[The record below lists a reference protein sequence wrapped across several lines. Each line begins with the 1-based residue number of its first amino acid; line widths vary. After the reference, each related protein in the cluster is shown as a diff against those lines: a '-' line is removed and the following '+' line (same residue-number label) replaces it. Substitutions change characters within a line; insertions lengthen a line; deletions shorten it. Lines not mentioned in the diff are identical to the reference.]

1 MRATLKA
8 FLASEAGTTAIE
20 YGLIGAMVS
29 VAALTALSS
38 MGDGIANIFDISAG
52 AIDDVLPQ

>member
-8 FLASEAGTTAIE
+8 FLTSDSGATAIE

-29 VAALTALSS
+29 VAALTALSA
-38 MGDGIANIFDISAG
+38 MGDGIANIFDISSG
-52 AIDDVLPQ
+52 AIQDSIPD